1 MTLEFT
7 KLHGAGN
14 DYIAIDGRGIER
26 DWGALQKQ

>member
-1 MTLEFT
+1 MIEFV

-26 DWGALQKQ
+26 DWGERSARR